1 MKTLILSVD
10 RDDDIGTK
18 AGIKGPIIGRE
29 DNLNAAMKLGLADP
43 EDSDVNTVLS
53 AVTVY
58 DERIHMGEDAEVAT
72 ITGDVRVGTISDRVL
87 IQQLERVLEEV
98 KPDRVFLVSDGA
110 EDEYIFPVVSSRI
123 RVDHVRRVIV
133 RQTAGIEST
142 YYTLVRAMRNPKVRR
157 KVVFPVGLA
166 LVVFS
171 AIFLTA
177 PELAPAIVTLAI
189 GLYLLVISLPF
200 SSVSDLV
207 AKATAYYGNLRSRFA
222 IRDFSV
228 IFNIVAFIFV
238 LLGVSFGVDLALTVD
253 LGLTG
258 AAVTQML
265 VRFLLGSLWWFMVAV
280 LTFEFGK
287 AVTAYLQRGRAPKH
301 TLVVAGSFIAIG
313 LVIFGLVQILQGI
326 FGGVNLTS
334 ALPLI
339 FTSLGM
345 AILIVIVA
353 AFSYRGR
360 EEKPVEDSWRH

>member
-29 DNLNAAMKLGLADP
+29 DNLNAAM
-43 EDSDVNTVLS
+43 TI
-53 AVTVY
+53 Y

-110 EDEYIFPVVSSRI
+110 EDEYIFPVVGSRI

-142 YYTLVRAMRNPKVRR
+142 YYTIVKAMRNPKVRR

-177 PELAPAIVTLAI
+177 PELAPAIVMMAI
-189 GLYLLVISLPF
+189 GMYLLVISLPF

-301 TLVVAGSFIAIG
+301 TLRS
-313 LVIFGLVQILQGI
+313 
-326 FGGVNLTS
+326 
-334 ALPLI
+334 
-339 FTSLGM
+339 
-345 AILIVIVA
+345 
-353 AFSYRGR
+353 
-360 EEKPVEDSWRH
+360 EER

>member
-110 EDEYIFPVVSSRI
+110 EDEYIFPVVGSRI

-133 RQTAGIEST
+133 RQSAGIEST
-142 YYTLVRAMRNPKVRR
+142 YYTIVKAMRNPKVRR

-171 AIFLTA
+171 AIFLTN
-177 PELAPAIVTLAI
+177 PGLAPPIVMMAV
-189 GLYLLVISLPF
+189 GMYLLLISTPF
-200 SSVSDLV
+200 SSLGDFVE
-207 AKATAYYGNLRSRFA
+207 KAGAYYDKVRARFA
-222 IRDFSV
+222 ARDFSI
-228 IFNIVAFIFV
+228 IFNLVALILILV
-238 LLGVSFGVDLALTVD
+238 GISFGFDVARNS
-253 LGLTG
+253 G
-258 AAVTQML
+258 AAVTEML
-265 VRFLLGSLWWFMVAV
+265 LLFLAASLWWFIISI

-287 AVTAYLQRGRAPKH
+287 ALTAYLQRGRAPKH
-301 TLVVAGSFIAIG
+301 TLIVAGSFMAVG
-313 LVIFGLVQILQGI
+313 LVLLGLVQILQGL
-326 FGGVNLTS
+326 FGIENLGS
-334 ALPLI
+334 VLPLL
-339 FTSLGM
+339 FVSLGM
-345 AILIVIVA
+345 AILIVISA
-353 AFSYRGR
+353 AFTYRGR

>member
-29 DNLNAAMKLGLADP
+29 DNLN
-43 EDSDVNTVLS
+43 S
-53 AVTVY
+53 AITVY
-58 DERIHMGEDAEVAT
+58 DERVHMGEDAEVAT

-110 EDEYIFPVVSSRI
+110 EDEYIFPAVSSRI